1 MECETLAFER
11 DTAKRALIIVAI
23 VLGLCVPVVAGERW
37 SKEKANEW
45 YQEQGWLVGCN
56 FGPSTANNQ
65 LEMWQADTFDAETID
80 RELGWAAELGFNSI
94 RVYLHDLVW
103 KQDSKGFVKRIDAF
117 LSIADN
123 HGIGVMFVLLDGCW
137 DPFPKTGK
145 QREPRP
151 HVHNSGWVQS
161 PGAEILKDPSRHDE
175 MEGYVKGVIGR
186 FGKDKRVHAWDLFNE
201 PDNPNVSAYGKVEL
215 KNKAEVSLMLLK
227 KAFEW
232 AREVGPAQPITA
244 APWRGDWSSDAKLG
258 PMDRFLFEES
268 DIITFHCYSNIDEMK
283 KCVGWLKRFGRPILC
298 TEYMTRV
305 TGSTFGN
312 ILPYL
317 KEQNVAA
324 YNWGCVVGKTQTIYP
339 WDSWRKQY
347 TSEPPVW
354 FHDIFHKDGTPYRAE
369 EAAVIRRL
377 TGKAKR

>member
-1 MECETLAFER
+1 MT
-11 DTAKRALIIVAI
+11 VAI
-23 VLGLCVPVVAGERW
+23 VLGLCAAVVAGERW
-37 SKEKANEW
+37 SKEKANGW
-45 YQEQGWLVGCN
+45 YREQGWLVGCN
-56 FGPSTANNQ
+56 FGPSTAINQ
-65 LEMWQADTFDAETID
+65 LEVWQGDTFDAETID
-80 RELGWAAELGFNSI
+80 RELGWAAGLGFNSI

-117 LSIADN
+117 LSIADR

-145 QREPRP
+145 QRAPRP

-161 PGAEILKDPSRHDE
+161 PGAEILRDPSRHDE
-175 MEGYVKGVIGR
+175 MEGYVKDVIGR
-186 FGKDKRVHAWDLFNE
+186 FRKDKRVHAWDMFNE
-201 PDNPNVSAYGKVEL
+201 PDNPNVSAYGEVEL

-227 KAFEW
+227 KAFAW
-232 AREVGPAQPITA
+232 ARELAPTQPITA
-244 APWRGDWSSDAKLG
+244 APWRGDWSSDAQLG
-258 PMDRFLFEES
+258 PMDHFLLAES
-268 DIITFHCYSNIDEMK
+268 DIITFHCYANIDEMK
-283 KCVGWLKRFGRPILC
+283 KRVGWLKRFGRPILC

-312 ILPYL
+312 ILPFL

-324 YNWGCVVGKTQTIYP
+324 YNWGCVAGKTQTIYP

-347 TSEPPVW
+347 TSEPAVW
-354 FHDIFHKDGTPYRAE
+354 FHDIFRKDGTPYRAE

-377 TGKAKR
+377 TGKVK

>member
-1 MECETLAFER
+1 MKYETLNFER
-11 DTAKRALIIVAI
+11 DTVKRALIIVAI
-23 VLGLCVPVVAGERW
+23 VLGLCAGVAAGERW

-56 FGPSTANNQ
+56 FGPSTAINQ
-65 LEMWQADTFDAETID
+65 LEMWQGDTFDAGTID
-80 RELGWAAELGFNSI
+80 RELGWAAGLGFNSI

-103 KQDSKGFVKRIDAF
+103 KEDSKGFIKRIGAF
-117 LSIADN
+117 LNIADK

-137 DPFPKTGK
+137 DPFPKAGK

-186 FGKDKRVHAWDLFNE
+186 FRKDKRVDAWDLFNE
-201 PDNPNVSAYGKVEL
+201 PDNPNVSAYGRDEL
-215 KNKAEVSLMLLK
+215 KDKAEVSLMLLK
-227 KAFEW
+227 KAFAW
-232 AREVGPAQPITA
+232 AREVGPEQPITA
-244 APWRGDWSSDAKLG
+244 GPWRGDWSNDEKLG
-258 PMDRFLFEES
+258 PMDRFLLEES

-283 KCVGWLKRFGRPILC
+283 KRVVWLKRFGRPILC

-312 ILPYL
+312 ILPFL

-324 YNWGCVVGKTQTIYP
+324 YNWGCVAGKTQTIYP
-339 WDSWRKQY
+339 WESWRKKY

-354 FHDIFHKDGTPYRAE
+354 FHDIFRKDGTPYRAE
-369 EAAVIRRL
+369 ETAVIREL
-377 TGKAKR
+377 TGKAK